1 MGPISTG
8 HLGHSHTVPPTH
20 NAASSHL
27 TPEEKGGKEEWEI
40 KIPNLFR
47 FYPKGTKKNLVV
59 TECKQ
64 VVGNQVKLDN
74 RKILHESAKY
84 IPFSPPGVILALYV
98 VGFGRGWRAR
108 IENHPSSNSALSFS

>member
-1 MGPISTG
+1 MDLAAGEWRGHRYRCRRTGANVVGPISTG

-27 TPEEKGGKEEWEI
+27 TPGEKGGKEEWET
-40 KIPNLFR
+40 KIPNLFH

-84 IPFSPPGVILALYV
+84 IPSHLLG
-98 VGFGRGWRAR
+98 
-108 IENHPSSNSALSFS
+108 LS